1 MPAAAPSRDK
11 GEEGGLPPIDPDLAW
26 LDPSA
31 ARAGAERPV
40 TQTARFNAR
49 TGRFQADPSLN
60 PDRISEF
67 QRGQR
72 QQEAYYDGAQ
82 SLQTRCCPCLDSN
95 PLSSVRGWES
105 TLAGQGL
112 KRSDDSA
119 PEGERKRPS
128 AKELERFR
136 QAKEVDKFSFRH
148 SAAVRSHDFL
158 QNKKRRKVASWLA
171 S

>member
-1 MPAAAPSRDK
+1 TNETTWSNPRQSASGPGDTSVPSIATDLTAAAPSREK

-31 ARAGAERPV
+31 ARAGAGRSV

-60 PDRISEF
+60 PDRISDF

-72 QQEAYYDGAQ
+72 QQEAYYD
-82 SLQTRCCPCLDSN
+82 
-95 PLSSVRGWES
+95 VRGWES

-112 KRSDDSA
+112 KRSDDST

-136 QAKEVDKFSFRH
+136 QAKEVDKVS
-148 SAAVRSHDFL
+148 
-158 QNKKRRKVASWLA
+158 
-171 S
+171 

>member
-1 MPAAAPSRDK
+1 MLLSAGQMRGISGVSCSHQSQKGAADLNLADAQTNETTWSNPRQSASGPGDTSVPSIATDLTAAAPSREK

-31 ARAGAERPV
+31 ARAGAGRSV

-60 PDRISEF
+60 PDRISDF

-82 SLQTRCCPCLDSN
+82 FLQTCCCSCLDSN
-95 PLSSVRGWES
+95 PLSS
-105 TLAGQGL
+105 
-112 KRSDDSA
+112 
-119 PEGERKRPS
+119 
-128 AKELERFR
+128 
-136 QAKEVDKFSFRH
+136 
-148 SAAVRSHDFL
+148 
-158 QNKKRRKVASWLA
+158 
-171 S
+171 